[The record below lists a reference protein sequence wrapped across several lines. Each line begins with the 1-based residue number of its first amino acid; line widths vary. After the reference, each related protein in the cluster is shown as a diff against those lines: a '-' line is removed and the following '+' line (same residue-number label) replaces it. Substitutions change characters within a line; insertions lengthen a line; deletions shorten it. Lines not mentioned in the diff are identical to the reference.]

1 FLSPRA
7 TSRSKSAGASISRV
21 RSSACKALG
30 FLACDSVLVHL
41 IVQMRPLDSDGLR
54 RAADVP
60 VVFDELSLYEYLLGH
75 IPEVAELLVLLQQIE
90 QRVARGGAGPNVPI
104 DVVRFDLISF
114 CQDEKALNHILEFA
128 HIPAPLLFLQ
138 SLEGF
143 VREGLARHAVSAG
156 KAVAEMARDHGDVV
170 LALTKG
176 RHVDEDHANAMV

>member
-1 FLSPRA
+1 
-7 TSRSKSAGASISRV
+7 
-21 RSSACKALG
+21 
-30 FLACDSVLVHL
+30 
-41 IVQMRPLDSDGLR
+41 
-54 RAADVP
+54 DVP
-60 VVFDELSLYEYLLGH
+60 RVFDQLALYAYLPVLS
-75 IPEVAELLVLLQQIE
+75 PEVAERLVLHQQIE

-104 DVVRFDLISF
+104 DVVRFDLIPF

-128 HIPAPLLFLQ
+128 HIPAPLLCLQ

-156 KAVAEMARDHGDVV
+156 QALAEMPRDHGDVV